1 MTTLDNELLKKK
13 FIEQSRISYNK
24 NVIVFTKFLN
34 LNGQSILCSIK
45 KQLTT
50 SYLLFGGYTFAER
63 QMVAFIP
70 DETFHDLSNFPI
82 DLLKISLSKRKFS
95 QSITHRDVLGTIM
108 SLGLNRDVIGDI
120 IVREKEDQTNIYI
133 FCDRKMSEFII
144 DNLTE
149 IKRTRVIVQK
159 ISMDD
164 KETNVDIEDLKPVF
178 KSVNEL
184 IVSNRIDVVIA
195 KAYHFSR
202 ENSKKY
208 ILAQKVFINGRIVN
222 KISEECNDN
231 DIISVRGCGRFVFSK
246 SESLSKKGKIKA
258 VFKFY
263 Q

>member
-1 MTTLDNELLKKK
+1 
-13 FIEQSRISYNK
+13 
-24 NVIVFTKFLN
+24 
-34 LNGQSILCSIK
+34 
-45 KQLTT
+45 
-50 SYLLFGGYTFAER
+50 
-63 QMVAFIP
+63 
-70 DETFHDLSNFPI
+70 
-82 DLLKISLSKRKFS
+82 
-95 QSITHRDVLGTIM
+95 
-108 SLGLNRDVIGDI
+108 
-120 IVREKEDQTNIYI
+120 
-133 FCDRKMSEFII
+133 MSEFII

-222 KISEECNDN
+222 KIS
-231 DIISVRGCGRFVFSK
+231 GCGRFVFSK
-246 SESLSKKGKIKA
+246 NEGLSKKGKIKA